1 MIVTDMPADS
11 PLLARLRAALPAL
24 GGGERRVIA
33 TMLMSP
39 QDVPNWA
46 TADVAERAGTSLS
59 TVVRAC
65 QRVGF
70 RGYQHMRLEF
80 ARLSDDVQQRGVTSV
95 ATDGGSGDAANG
107 AGDALS
113 GVGGSS
119 IVASTFANAIAAL
132 TVASTTIDDAT
143 IRRAA
148 DLLANAG
155 RILCAATGFSA
166 PPIRDAALRLAAAGL
181 PVQFPADVISQQFC
195 AHALSRDDVCL
206 AVSYSGANTHTL
218 NTCRLAKERGATVVA
233 VTNFSKSPLAE
244 IADVIMVT
252 GVMPQAHRIDPGADR
267 VAELVLLQALCT
279 TVIDR
284 SSRAVQTGDVR
295 EVIADSVSDSAG
307 LQ

>member
-1 MIVTDMPADS
+1 MSDTTAVTDSPVDS

-24 GGGERRVIA
+24 GGGEQRVIA
-33 TMLMSP
+33 AMLMRP
-39 QDVPNWA
+39 QDVPNWS
-46 TADVAERAGTSLS
+46 TADVAEQAGTSLS

-80 ARLSDDVQQRGVTSV
+80 ARLSDDVQQRGVTL
-95 ATDGGSGDAANG
+95 AGTG
-107 AGDALS
+107 AGVAASADDA
-113 GVGGSS
+113 SS
-119 IVASTFANAIAAL
+119 IVAFTFANAIAAL
-132 TVASTTIDDAT
+132 KVASTTIDDAT
-143 IRRAA
+143 MRRAA
-148 DLLANAG
+148 DLLASAG

-195 AHALSRDDVCL
+195 AHALASGDVCL

-218 NTCRLAKERGATVVA
+218 HTCRLARERGATVVA
-233 VTNFSKSPLAE
+233 MTNFPKSPLAE
-244 IADVIMVT
+244 IADVTMVT

-267 VAELVLLQALCT
+267 VAELVVLQALCA

-284 SSRAVQTGDVR
+284 SSHTAQAGDVR
-295 EVIADSVSDSAG
+295 EVIADSVSDCADP
-307 LQ
+307 Q